1 MTSIKLSIR
10 SSHDTQPGTATP
22 IMPTAHSPLL
32 AAPMEL
38 HQQILASLPDAPS
51 LAAAALSCQQLYAA
65 FKNKE
70 STLARAVLSNCIG
83 AANLP
88 EALMVHRCSPPYLSN
103 HVELQPRPL
112 NSRMENQV
120 AYVSRYIK
128 RLNRS
133 SFENTSISMSDALAL
148 SDFHLKTVSI
158 LAQRFIVICT
168 ERHDWQ
174 DPLRESI
181 EKRPVSPLEWNR
193 IERVLYRFELFRK
206 LFGRFLEGGQE
217 LLPLTKSFLKN
228 FAPWE
233 NAQLGFYNYVAA
245 HDIVWGA
252 YNIGLNGYG
261 GGAHQHLL
269 TLGLTSIL
277 EIARSE
283 TFEERSRLVGGG
295 IPIQRMN
302 NTFLK
307 CALDHIWDIHD
318 GNKKLAK
325 AMRKIPPFF
334 CDGDDG
340 AEDTWRYTLEER
352 VYDFYTD
359 PLFEW
364 GCVMWDSARFDFLE
378 IYEERERNPAAVFDE
393 RDVGYDSFGTR
404 FDLYELGH
412 RGYWAPDNRPSS

>member
-1 MTSIKLSIR
+1 MSSTKLSIR
-10 SSHDTQPGTATP
+10 SSYDTQPGATTSVLP
-22 IMPTAHSPLL
+22 ETHSRLL

-38 HQQILASLPDAPS
+38 HQHILAFLPDAPS
-51 LAAAALSCQQLYAA
+51 LAAAALSCRQLYTA
-65 FKNKE
+65 FKNE
-70 STLARAVLSNCIG
+70 GSALVRTVLTNCIG

-88 EALMVHRCSPPYLSN
+88 EALMTHRCSPPYLSN

-112 NSRMENQV
+112 HSRMENQV

-133 SFENTSISMSDALAL
+133 SFENETISMTDALTP
-148 SDFHLKTVSI
+148 SNFHIQTVSI
-158 LAQRFIVICT
+158 LAQRFIVIYT

-174 DPLRESI
+174 EPLKESI
-181 EKRPVSPLEWNR
+181 EKRPVSRLEWDR

-206 LFGRFLEGGQE
+206 LFGRFVQNEEE
-217 LLPLTKSFLKN
+217 LLPLAKSFLKK

-233 NAQLGFYNYVAA
+233 NAQLGCIHEFLAREVGQVYNYVAA

-252 YNIGLNGYG
+252 YRIRLNGYG

-269 TLGLTSIL
+269 TLGLSSIL

-295 IPIQRMN
+295 IPIKRMN

-307 CALDHIWDIHD
+307 CALVHIWDLHR

-325 AMRKIPPFF
+325 TMRKIPPFF

-340 AEDTWRYTLEER
+340 AEDTWRFTLEER

-364 GCVMWDSARFDFLE
+364 GCVMWDSARVDFLE
-378 IYEERERNPAAVFDE
+378 IYEE
-393 RDVGYDSFGTR
+393 
-404 FDLYELGH
+404 
-412 RGYWAPDNRPSS
+412 